1 MKLKMQTKP
10 SVSFEFF
17 PPAQPKAEA
26 QFWDGLD
33 RVAPL
38 GPDFVSLTYGA
49 GGSTRERNDRF
60 IRALLRR
67 GDIQVAAHLTCAGA
81 SRAELEELVGGW
93 AGAGLKRIVALRGD
107 APGHAAAFVPHPD
120 GFANT
125 AEFVGG
131 LRRIAEFD
139 ISVAAYPECHP
150 QAASPEADLDTLK
163 RKLDAGAARAITQ
176 YFFEPDC
183 FLAFRD
189 RAAAAGIDKPI
200 VPGVLP
206 VFDFAKVA
214 EFSRRCRASIPAWLA
229 ERFAGLGGDSETS
242 QRLAAETAGDLCGRL
257 RAEGVEAF
265 HFYTLNRAGLTEAIC
280 RGLGVAANTPAA
292 EEAA

>member
-1 MKLKMQTKP
+1 MRSVP
-10 SVSFEFF
+10 AVSFEFF

-33 RVAPL
+33 HLAPL
-38 GPDFVSLTYGA
+38 GPVFVSLTYGA

-60 IRALLRR
+60 IRAMLRR
-67 GDIQVAAHLTCAGA
+67 DDIEAAAHLTCAGS
-81 SRAELEELVGGW
+81 SRADLEALVRGW
-93 AGAGLKRIVALRGD
+93 AEAGLKRIVALRGD
-107 APGHAAAFVPHPD
+107 APGHAAAFVPHPE

-125 AEFVGG
+125 AEFVSA

-150 QAASPEADLDTLK
+150 QAASPEADLDNLK

-206 VFDFAKVA
+206 VFDFPKVA
-214 EFSRRCRASIPAWLA
+214 EFSRRCRASIPDWLA
-229 ERFAGLGGDSETS
+229 QRFDGLSGDSEVS
-242 QRLAAETAGDLCGRL
+242 QRLAADTAGELCTRL
-257 RAEGVEAF
+257 RTEGVEAF
-265 HFYTLNRAGLTEAIC
+265 HFYTLNRAGLTSAIC
-280 RGLGVAANTPAA
+280 RRLGLVVGADPA

>member
-1 MKLKMQTKP
+1 MRNMRAAPAL
-10 SVSFEFF
+10 SFEFF

-33 RVAPL
+33 RLAPI
-38 GPDFVSLTYGA
+38 GPQFVSLTYGA

-60 IRALLRR
+60 IRAMLRR
-67 GDIQVAAHLTCAGA
+67 GDITVAAHLTCAGA
-81 SRAELEELVGGW
+81 SRSDLAALVGGW
-93 AGAGLKRIVALRGD
+93 AEAGLKRIVALRGD
-107 APGHAAAFVPHPD
+107 APGHAAAFVPHPE

-125 AEFVGG
+125 AEFVSA

-176 YFFEPDC
+176 YFFEPEC

-189 RAAAAGIDKPI
+189 RAAKAGIDKPI

-206 VFDFAKVA
+206 VFNFAKVA
-214 EFSRRCRASIPAWLA
+214 EFSRRCKASIPAWLA
-229 ERFAGLGGDSETS
+229 QRFEGLAADSEVS
-242 QRLAAETAGDLCGRL
+242 QDLAAETAGELCQKL
-257 RAEGVEAF
+257 REEGVEAF
-265 HFYTLNRAGLTEAIC
+265 HFYTLNRAGLTSAIC
-280 RGLGVAANTPAA
+280 RRLGIAAPASTA
-292 EEAA
+292 EQAA